1 MTDRELMQ
9 QALEALVTAPLDH
22 NSIKSR
28 FFELRHHAIEALRE
42 RLAQPKQEPVACIGT
57 NGELMWL
64 HKPHAIY
71 SKARPLYTAPPQRK
85 SLTDDEMVK
94 FSQFLTDVV
103 TAAGLLSHGKTDK
116 ALALRLSEFAF
127 NLRTAPPQRKPLTEE
142 EIADEWERVTGHNI
156 SHGDRQEGRAMY
168 ISPEE
173 VTEFARA
180 VIAKAT
186 GEKK

>member
-9 QALEALVTAPLDH
+9 QALDALHVAVSWGTWLRGLEAV
-22 NSIKSR
+22 
-28 FFELRHHAIEALRE
+28 EALRE
-42 RLAQPKQEPVACIGT
+42 RLAQPEQEPVACIGT

-142 EIADEWERVTGHNI
+142 EMRALWK
-156 SHGDRQEGRAMY
+156 SHGYKSALCMR
-168 ISPEE
+168 
-173 VTEFARA
+173 FARA
-180 VIAKAT
+180 IERAHGI
-186 GEKK
+186 GEKE